1 MSNFFTELFSSIFT
15 PDPTPALLVATNVS
29 FAALQLLL
37 LALLIATYSIHF
49 LVLSFLSAGL
59 WWAIN
64 WFAAELQAATA
75 KEEEA
80 KRLRRPR
87 SERESRDA
95 DESGTETEAADELV
109 GQGQDREREEDSERE
124 EDREREE
131 GGLKPRDVQGVLRK
145 RRSLG
150 EQSGEMS
157 TDSEW
162 EKVEDEDRDR

>member
-1 MSNFFTELFSSIFT
+1 MSNFLVELFSSIFT
-15 PDPTPALLVATNVS
+15 PGPTPTLLVATNAS

-49 LVLSFLSAGL
+49 LILSFISAGL

-64 WFAAELQAATA
+64 WFAAELQAA

-80 KRLRRPR
+80 RKAEGPG
-87 SERESRDA
+87 SGKTTGDA
-95 DESGTETEAADELV
+95 DDSGTETEAAEDV
-109 GQGQDREREEDSERE
+109 DRGDSGERK
-124 EDREREE
+124 E
-131 GGLKPRDVQGVLRK
+131 GGLTLPEAHSVRR

-162 EKVEDEDRDR
+162 EKVDEEARDR

>member
-1 MSNFFTELFSSIFT
+1 MSNFFAELFSSIFT
-15 PDPTPALLVATNVS
+15 PGPTPTLLVATNAS

-37 LALLIATYSIHF
+37 LALLIATYSVHF
-49 LVLSFLSAGL
+49 LILSFLSAGL

-64 WFAAELQAATA
+64 WFASELQAAKA

-80 KRLRRPR
+80 TRLRRPR
-87 SERESRDA
+87 SERESWDA
-95 DESGTETEAADELV
+95 DESGTETEGADELV
-109 GQGQDREREEDSERE
+109 GQGQDRR
-124 EDREREE
+124 REE
-131 GGLKPRDVQGVLRK
+131 GGLEPGDAQGALRR

-162 EKVEDEDRDR
+162 EKVEEEDRDR